1 MQINTEERRMNKL
14 IKILNITT
22 LGIIAIIFTGIVTTE
37 AYANR
42 VIVIE
47 KPAHHYKN
55 APQHRHNKKHVVV
68 PRNRH
73 YRGIKI
79 SRPHGRAYH
88 GYGFFYDDN
97 DAYKY
102 LAFTQ
107 ITLKALDMINEDQQR
122 MHEAAQIK
130 AISANVGETIVWK
143 DGKASGEVQTTRIG
157 TSTSG
162 RQCREFQQKVTIGGK
177 TEQAYGTACLKSD
190 GSWELI
196 N

>member
-1 MQINTEERRMNKL
+1 MNKV
-14 IKILNITT
+14 IR
-22 LGIIAIIFTGIVTTE
+22 IIASTTIGVVLVITAGITATE
-37 AYANR
+37 VYADR
-42 VIVIE
+42 VIMIE
-47 KPAHHYKN
+47 KPAHHKH
-55 APQHRHNKKHVVV
+55 APHRGHNKKVIVA

-73 YRGIKI
+73 YRGVRVT
-79 SRPHGRAYH
+79 RPHGRAYH

-102 LAFTQ
+102 LAFTR
-107 ITLKALDMINEDQQR
+107 ITLKVLDIINEDQQR
-122 MHEAAQIK
+122 MHEAAQVK
-130 AISANVGETIVWK
+130 ATQANVGETIIWK
-143 DGKASGEVQTTRIG
+143 DGNASGLVTTTRIG

-177 TEQAYGTACLKSD
+177 AEQAYGTACLKAD

>member
-1 MQINTEERRMNKL
+1 MNSVNR
-14 IKILNITT
+14 ILSITT
-22 LGIIAIIFTGIVTTE
+22 FGIVATIFTGFITTE

-47 KPAHHYKN
+47 KPSHYYKN
-55 APQHRHNKKHVVV
+55 VPHNRHNNKHVVV

-73 YRGIKI
+73 YHGVRV

-88 GYGFFYDDN
+88 GYGFFHEDN

-102 LAFTQ
+102 LAFTR
-107 ITLKALDMINEDQQR
+107 ITLKVLDMISEDQQR
-122 MHEAAQIK
+122 MHEAAQVK
-130 AISANVGETIVWK
+130 ATSANVGETIVWQEG
-143 DGKASGEVQTTRIG
+143 DASGTVKTTRMG

-162 RQCREFQQKVTIGGK
+162 RQCREFQQTVTIGGK
-177 TEQAYGTACLKSD
+177 TEQAYGTACLKPD
-190 GSWELI
+190 GAWELI